1 MASAYLKKLSA
12 ADRSELV
19 QRLWDIQ
26 QGKCFISQKPIDLV
40 LHKDSLDIDHI
51 VPSKLG
57 GRDDPSNFA
66 LTFLSANRSKQASD
80 LKLAR
85 ILEGFKKIQE
95 ETKKE
100 DRNPNLNDLLQ
111 RVGGAKHQLV
121 FTRDGDHIKFSFAE
135 TGDSE
140 IAQVR
145 VYKDQLSGDE
155 YFFSTFPLAYLHH
168 DDVINPRSIGG
179 NLPKL
184 VAEFYSSNPQLHI
197 SLGWIDLEEGNR
209 TNVKIFDGQHKA
221 AAQILL
227 GVKEIPVRVFINP
240 DKNKLIDTNFKAGT
254 TLRQVAFDKS
264 VQRHLGNTM
273 YKERV
278 EQYQLETKR
287 EVDDYNFSEKDLIS
301 FFKGESREMKRYI
314 LDSVRDSITHSK
326 ENKLKEYIDFGG
338 RGKEKP
344 LSYSTVEKTFF
355 SFFIYSDALQTN
367 LDYKLEEGLNPRE
380 LEKEQIRHLM
390 NIIADEILIGKFDF
404 DIGTNRIENQIQK
417 GESLPMEHVRAY
429 RMVKEEVLYNWLK
442 YIQQIV
448 TSYFIMQGKP
458 LDQSKLFQNEFPDI
472 LWSQIRRFIRE
483 LTALPLWVNNQLSAT
498 VFGGKQNYSFWHE
511 IFLKGE
517 SSQGVKVLAKPLNIM
532 EMINGAGI
540 E

>member
-1 MASAYLKKLSA
+1 MLHFLKA
-12 ADRSELV
+12 TD
-19 QRLWDIQ
+19 
-26 QGKCFISQKPIDLV
+26 QGT
-40 LHKDSLDIDHI
+40 KDSLTSTKIL
-51 VPSKLG
+51 SKLG

-66 LTFLSANRSKQASD
+66 LTFPGQCSKQASD

-100 DRNPNLNDLLQ
+100 DRNPNLSSSA
-111 RVGGAKHQLV
+111 GGAKHQLV
-121 FTRDGDHIKFSFAE
+121 FTRTATIKFSFAE

-338 RGKEKP
+338 RGRRSP
-344 LSYSTVEKTFF
+344 CPTQLRRP
-355 SFFIYSDALQTN
+355 SFRSSF
-367 LDYKLEEGLNPRE
+367 
-380 LEKEQIRHLM
+380 
-390 NIIADEILIGKFDF
+390 
-404 DIGTNRIENQIQK
+404 
-417 GESLPMEHVRAY
+417 
-429 RMVKEEVLYNWLK
+429 
-442 YIQQIV
+442 IV
-448 TSYFIMQGKP
+448 TPCRPTSTT
-458 LDQSKLFQNEFPDI
+458 N
-472 LWSQIRRFIRE
+472 WR
-483 LTALPLWVNNQLSAT
+483 
-498 VFGGKQNYSFWHE
+498 
-511 IFLKGE
+511 KG
-517 SSQGVKVLAKPLNIM
+517 
-532 EMINGAGI
+532 
-540 E
+540 